1 MEQVFE
7 VDDYERLARERLAR
21 EVYDFVAGGG
31 GSEWTVRENVLAFD
45 RWAIRPRVLRG
56 VTEAGTRTEILGASL
71 SMPVMIAPWAYQGFI
86 HPDAEPATARAA
98 ARIGTVMVV
107 ATPAE
112 KRLEAIVAAAPDAP
126 RWWQLYVFE
135 DRAFTEEMLHRARDA
150 GYRAIVFTV
159 DLPVLGTR
167 HRDRRNALSMPDT
180 VRPSRD
186 RYDPKLTWDD
196 LAWIREHA
204 PLPVVVKGIL
214 TAEDARLAAEAGADG
229 VVVSNHGGRQ
239 LDGVLASIEA
249 LPEVV
254 DAVGGRIPVLL
265 DGGIRRGTDVFKALA
280 LGAGAVLIGRPAAWG
295 LAVDGEDGVYR
306 VLEMLREE
314 LETAM
319 VLAGCGGLADITPAM
334 VARL

>member
-1 MEQVFE
+1 MEPVFE
-7 VDDYERLARERLAR
+7 LDDYEHLARERLAK

-31 GSEWTVRENVLAFD
+31 GSEWTLRENVLAFD

-56 VTEAGTRTEILGASL
+56 VTEADTETQILGASL
-71 SMPVMIAPWAYQGFI
+71 AMPVMIAPWAYQGFV
-86 HPDAEPATARAA
+86 HRDAEPATARAA
-98 ARIGTVMVV
+98 ARMGTVMVV

-112 KRLEAIVAAAPDAP
+112 KRLEEIAAEAPEAP

-135 DRAFTEEMLHRARDA
+135 DRAFTEEMLHRALGA

-167 HRDRRNALSMPDT
+167 HRDRRNSLTMPDS

-196 LAWIREHA
+196 LGWIREHA

-214 TAEDARLAAEAGADG
+214 TAEDARLSVEAGADG
-229 VVVSNHGGRQ
+229 IVVSNHGGRQ
-239 LDGVLASIEA
+239 LDGVLASVEA
-249 LPEVV
+249 LPQVV
-254 DAVGGRIPVLL
+254 DAVAGRIPVLL

-280 LGAGAVLIGRPAAWG
+280 LGAVAVLIGRPAAWG

-319 VLAGCGGLADITPAM
+319 VLAGCRALADIRPAM
-334 VARL
+334 VARI

>member
-1 MEQVFE
+1 M
-7 VDDYERLARERLAR
+7 
-21 EVYDFVAGGG
+21 
-31 GSEWTVRENVLAFD
+31 LAFD
-45 RWAIRPRVLRG
+45 RWAIRPRVLHG
-56 VTEAGTRTEILGASL
+56 VTGVDLRTEVLGVPL
-71 SMPVMIAPWAYQGFI
+71 SMPVMIAPWAYQGFV

-107 ATPAE
+107 PTPAE
-112 KRLEAIVAAAPDAP
+112 AQLETIAAAAPGAP

-135 DRAFTEEMLHRARDA
+135 DHAFTEEMLHRVVNA

-167 HRDRRNALSMPDT
+167 LRDRRNALAMPDT

-186 RYDPKLTWDD
+186 RYDAKLTWDD

-214 TAEDARLAAEAGADG
+214 TAEDARIAVEVGADG
-229 VVVSNHGGRQ
+229 IVVSNHGGRQ
-239 LDGVLASIEA
+239 LDGVLASIQA

-254 DAVGGRIPVLL
+254 DAVAGRVPVLL

-280 LGAGAVLIGRPAAWG
+280 LGAAAALIGRPAAWG
-295 LAVDGEDGVYR
+295 LAVDGEEGVYR

-314 LETAM
+314 LDTAM
-319 VLAGCGGLADITPAM
+319 VLAGCGTLADITRAA
-334 VARL
+334 VVRV